1 MDTATL
7 TSPAIDWRELA
18 ARRGDGLEVTLMWS
32 PATGSVQLS
41 VLDVRSGALLVRD
54 VPRDAAMDA
63 FAHPFVY
70 AEPAV
75 SRRVVE
81 TAPG

>member
-1 MDTATL
+1 MDTATP
-7 TSPAIDWRELA
+7 TRPATDWRELA
-18 ARRGDGLEVTLMWS
+18 ARRGDGLEVTLIWS
-32 PATGSVQLS
+32 ASTGRVQLS

-63 FAHPFVY
+63 FSHPFAY

-75 SRRVVE
+75 SRRVAE